1 MKCKILNELTSPI
14 DKYVWHS
21 MKKHWCIFFF
31 VSAVDFYI
39 FLFVNFFLEW
49 TNYGGNVMKRHQLC
63 MHKWNKASRNRISIG
78 RQNSQCMPF
87 HERFDS
93 VPLNGLLS
101 SFISFA
107 VCIFLSVMVSLYL
120 WVKKSYTHNK

>member
-1 MKCKILNELTSPI
+1 
-14 DKYVWHS
+14 
-21 MKKHWCIFFF
+21 
-31 VSAVDFYI
+31 
-39 FLFVNFFLEW
+39 
-49 TNYGGNVMKRHQLC
+49 MKRHQLC

-107 VCIFLSVMVSLYL
+107 VCIFLSVMVSFYL

>member
-21 MKKHWCIFFF
+21 MKKHWCIFF

-107 VCIFLSVMVSLYL
+107 VCIFLSVMVSFYL